1 MGETM
6 SDAVR
11 AWSDAGRRIEVGGD
25 EIFVAEADGS
35 GTPVVVVHGYPGSSY
50 DFAGVLPRLGAPA
63 IAPDLLGYGL
73 SAKPRTAAYSLFEQA
88 DLVAELVSR
97 RGFEKV
103 ALVGHDMGTT
113 VVSEL
118 VARANAG
125 SLGFAVDQVF
135 LSNGSIFIDLARLT
149 RGQRFGLRF
158 HGRALPFAMPTA
170 FLRRNLRESIAPGTA
185 VSAQAV
191 EDLMDLI
198 RLDGGDRLLTRQ
210 IGYIRERRQHQQR
223 WTDALV
229 SYEGPVTAIW
239 GVLDPIAVTDMPR
252 RLARLRPATEV
263 VWLDG
268 VGHWPS
274 IEAPER
280 LAEEIRSRLR

>member
-1 MGETM
+1 MGETT

-11 AWSDAGRRIEVGGD
+11 AWSAAGTRIDVGGNA
-25 EIFVAEADGS
+25 IFVAEADGS

-73 SAKPRTAAYSLFEQA
+73 SAKPRTATYSLFEQA
-88 DLVAELVSR
+88 DLVAELVAR
-97 RGFEKV
+97 RGYDRV
-103 ALVGHDMGTT
+103 VLVGHDMGTT

-118 VARANAG
+118 VARAGAG
-125 SLGFAVDQVF
+125 ELGFGVEQVF
-135 LSNGSIFIDLARLT
+135 LTNGSIFIDLAQLT
-149 RGQRFGLRF
+149 RGQRLGLRL

-170 FLRRNLRESIAPGTA
+170 FLRRNLHESIAPGTA
-185 VSAQAV
+185 VSPQAV
-191 EDLMDLI
+191 EDLIALI
-198 RLDGGDRLLTRQ
+198 RLDRGDRLLTRQ

-229 SYEGPVTAIW
+229 SYEGPLTAIW

-252 RLARLRPATEV
+252 RLAQLRPATEV